1 MNWRIKERLQFGK
14 ERKLIDGYCHF
25 GFHNPQGTRYILDH
39 DTHWVGEI
47 ATDTDTL
54 NWTAGN
60 QIVREHVRHI
70 YADILNPTYITF
82 PDKETVIVASSGN
95 NKVFAI
101 NPAAGEARLLIDGA
115 ACGFKDIGNC
125 EYDSAGFLWINE
137 VTGCRVHKF
146 DLKGNL
152 MTTLGTG
159 EPGFQAGTVSFT
171 QVQFNWI
178 YDLRRGA
185 DGNLYVLDSKNYCV
199 RKIDPVNEEV
209 TVIAG
214 TGRGGY
220 TGDGGSALQATFGS
234 SSGEHFDGP
243 WSLSL
248 DEASNLYIGDTQNHV
263 VRRVDHSSGIITTI
277 AGTPHIV
284 SPAEH
289 VLDTPDLFSLQLPRI
304 CSLDYYDG
312 QLFVPEWDGEL
323 IILENC
329 P

>member
-1 MNWRIKERLQFGK
+1 MSWTINKRLHFGK
-14 ERKLIDGYCHF
+14 EQKLIDGYCHF
-25 GFHNPQGTRYILDH
+25 GFHSPLGTRYILDH

-47 ATDTDTL
+47 AKETKTL

-60 QIVREHVRHI
+60 QRISGQVRHI
-70 YADILNPTYITF
+70 YADILSPTYITF
-82 PDKETVIVASSGN
+82 PDQHTVIVASSGN

-101 NPAAGEARLLIDGA
+101 NHTSGQVQLLIDGTA
-115 ACGFKDIGNC
+115 WGLQDLGNC
-125 EYDSAGFLWINE
+125 EYDPSGFLWINE
-137 VTGCRVHKF
+137 VTGCRVRKF
-146 DLKGNL
+146 DQNGALIA
-152 MTTLGTG
+152 TLGNG
-159 EPGFQAGTVSFT
+159 EAGFQADTVSFE

-185 DGNLYVLDSKNYCV
+185 DGNLYVLDSKNYCI
-199 RKIDPVNEEV
+199 RRIDPINEEV

-214 TGRGGY
+214 TGNGGY

-248 DEASNLYIGDTQNHV
+248 DEACNLYIGDTQNHV
-263 VRRVDHSSGIITTI
+263 VRRVDHTTGIITTI
-277 AGTPHIV
+277 AGTPNTAT
-284 SPAEH
+284 PAEIA
-289 VLDTPDLFSLQLPRI
+289 PDSADPLCLQLPRI
-304 CSLDYYDG
+304 CSLDYADG

-323 IILENC
+323 IVLEQC